1 MIEQKEQN
9 NQLPNELNA
18 VFKELEILKHLRNA
32 NIQKNL
38 GFTCSYLFQLVFCLI
53 FRHKNWW
60 RLLDSKKSDALPAK
74 DAVYRFLN
82 HSKFAWRRFLL
93 TFSAATI
100 QKVSTLTDS
109 KRVRVFIIDDSMFDR
124 NRSKKVELLARCVD
138 HSSLKKRFYK
148 GFRML
153 TLGWS
158 DGHSFMPVDFSLLSS
173 TNAQI
178 NGISKEIDKRTSGYK
193 RRMEALQPAPQL
205 IPAMLQRTISAGI
218 QASYVLMDTW
228 FTQPPLIRAV
238 VEQGLDVIGMVKTTN
253 QRYVVDGQFVS
264 LKQLYRCA
272 QPTGRKHG
280 ILRSIHTVM
289 ANGVPVKIV
298 FVQNRNK
305 KSEWL
310 AILSTDCTLSEQ
322 EIVRIYGMRW
332 DIEVFFKTT
341 KSLLR
346 LQKEF
351 QGRSYDLLISHTTIV
366 FFRYIVLSWQNRCHT
381 DHRTLGGFF
390 YELCEEIQDLDWAVA
405 LQKLVELL
413 QDTLKKTNSRIKKII
428 ENQLQQW
435 IAGLPSYI
443 KAYLPISLCES

>member
-178 NGISKEIDKRTSGYK
+178 NGISKKIDKRTSGYK

-205 IPAMLQRTISAGI
+205 IPAMLQRAISAGI

-228 FTQPPLIRAV
+228 FTQPPLIRSV

-366 FFRYIVLSWQNRCHT
+366 FSRYIVLSWQNRCHT

-435 IAGLPSYI
+435 IASLPSYI